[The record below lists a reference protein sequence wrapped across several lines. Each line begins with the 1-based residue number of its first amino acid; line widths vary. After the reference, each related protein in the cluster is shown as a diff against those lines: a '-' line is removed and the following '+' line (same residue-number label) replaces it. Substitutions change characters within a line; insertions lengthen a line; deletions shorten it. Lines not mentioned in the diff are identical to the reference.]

1 MVHEPVYGYKGFNE
15 DMTCRGFQYEVGQ
28 TYEHDRDIGLCKS
41 GFHFCRNMADVLNYY
56 RRNDCRYAVV
66 EALGKVID
74 GEHKSVTD
82 KLHIVRE
89 LTREEVFK
97 EMAVGAGIS
106 LEYSPF
112 PADELIKRLT
122 GLSIPA
128 DRLPDI
134 VRAIPGDLPCTRNE
148 NHTIR
153 EITHNKFTATYDRYG
168 TTGKYVLPEFITIKG
183 QDLIIRIRINKWEI

>member
-1 MVHEPVYGYKGFNE
+1 MNSGIFITALAGIILFTAGCNSIPEQSLEF
-15 DMTCRGFQYEVGQ
+15 YENQNIELSGIKTFATSGKIAIIEKNTRMSSFLNFSV
-28 TYEHDRDIGLCKS
+28 RDDSYIL
-41 GFHFCRNMADVLNYY
+41 
-56 RRNDCRYAVV
+56 
-66 EALGKVID
+66 
-74 GEHKSVTD
+74 
-82 KLHIVRE
+82 E
-89 LTREEVFK
+89 LTALTGSTVFRL
-97 EMAVGAGIS
+97 ENTSGRAVITDSDGNKYTGT
-106 LEYSPF
+106 
-112 PADELIKRLT
+112 ADELIKRLT

-168 TTGKYVLPEFITIKG
+168 STGKYVLPEFITIKG